1 MDWFKYPSPP
11 MLQIKKYEKTD
22 WWHTTKSVSM
32 SPLKEDKKSSS
43 NLVDYNTETQANIN
57 NWQNAQNG

>member
-1 MDWFKYPSPP
+1 